1 MIEIL
6 QAVGIFSI
14 LVSAL
19 VGFFFWLIQRNI
31 NKRDAAD
38 QRRSQTSGTGHGY
51 QQSDRPAAGAGS
63 ERAGAVSA

>member
-1 MIEIL
+1 MTEIL

-19 VGFFFWLIQRNI
+19 VGFFFW
-31 NKRDAAD
+31 AD
-38 QRRSQTSGTGHGY
+38 PAEY
-51 QQSDRPAAGAGS
+51 QSAGRCGSAPQNRPAAGAGS